1 MKGRQITATKT
12 IPSSERLF
20 VHGFLTMLLA
30 VAVALG
36 SLLSGGC
43 VAAPV
48 ALVSSAA
55 VTAAALVTEGEMA
68 VKDSDPM
75 NSVVAR
81 DDSGV
86 DERSDG
92 SCPSHQEAGS
102 EDQDQVGTLR
112 HQQQLNACAGHTKDT
127 DKPDESG
134 RPKT

>member
-1 MKGRQITATKT
+1 MKVRQFTATKT
-12 IPSSERLF
+12 IPSSERLL

-30 VAVALG
+30 IAVALG

-48 ALVSSAA
+48 ALISSAA
-55 VTAAALVTEGEMA
+55 VTGAALVTEGERA
-68 VKDSDPM
+68 VKDSDQR

-86 DERSDG
+86 DEKPG
-92 SCPSHQEAGS
+92 GACPSHPEAGS
-102 EDQDQVGTLR
+102 EDQVGTLR
-112 HQQQLNACAGHTKDT
+112 HQQQRNASAGDTKDT
-127 DKPDESG
+127 DKPDEFG